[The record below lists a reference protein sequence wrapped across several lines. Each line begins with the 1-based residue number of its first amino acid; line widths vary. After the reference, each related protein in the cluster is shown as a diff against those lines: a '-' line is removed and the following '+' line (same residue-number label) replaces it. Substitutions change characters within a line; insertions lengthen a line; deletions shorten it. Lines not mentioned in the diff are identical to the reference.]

1 MRLESNN
8 NSASKGDEVNHQTI
22 DDDSDESVKD
32 EVEEGEVFSQ
42 ASPHDLN
49 RKNTATANLRDS
61 ALRKGEWFVK
71 DKVEIVGMMRTNG
84 RPLND
89 RSSIYVCY
97 KHLNHGA

>member
-1 MRLESNN
+1 M
-8 NSASKGDEVNHQTI
+8 
-22 DDDSDESVKD
+22 
-32 EVEEGEVFSQ
+32 
-42 ASPHDLN
+42 
-49 RKNTATANLRDS
+49 RDS

-97 KHLNHGA
+97 KNLNHGALDYALNHEIYRVSLGDLQDIFKGCA